1 MPKSKGRNPHKSLFT
16 TRETWFGRTSDGA
29 SHSQYS
35 QYSQQLQYSQR
46 SNSEKKGWHY
56 LLVCA
61 LIGLIFTS
69 IYNLAFWRHMVQIYA
84 VSQQLESSFK
94 FLLPIA
100 LFCLLN
106 ALLVLLFS
114 YKYIFKPIFCILFLL
129 TCEVSYNAWSY
140 GVIFD
145 RDMIQNIVNTNV
157 AEASSYASWLS
168 ILVFI
173 LGGILPCII
182 LFKLKL
188 YYPRFVTSMLQRLAI
203 FVLSLVVLVGIVL
216 FKYQDFAFILRN
228 NHILR
233 YEFQPIGYISA
244 TQSWIKHKYF
254 NEPLPY
260 VSLGDQA
267 VRLINASDKPD
278 VAFLVLGETAR
289 AANYSILGYGRV
301 TNDFT
306 SRDKVIA
313 LKNVIACGTST
324 AYSVPCMFSN
334 LGRANYS
341 SNKAES
347 RDNILHVLQ
356 KAGIDVLWLEN
367 NGGCQG
373 VCKNIKTINVNLEAK
388 TNKQLCN
395 GSTCYDEILLKYSS
409 SILKDI
415 KNDTFVVFHLIG
427 SHGPRYYERYP
438 EKFKR
443 YTPDCNRPDVE
454 NCSAEEVINAYDN
467 SILYTDYVI
476 SNLIK
481 QLMEYKDQYN
491 VSLMYISDHGESL
504 GEGGLYLHGTPYAF
518 APKEQIEIPWIFWM
532 DKNSAERVHLD
543 IECMRKENFYDYKF
557 NSKLSHDNL
566 FHSLLGIMQID
577 TPEYNPDL
585 NIFAKCMLRPQ
596 FQATQTSAV
605 GKKPAS
611 QSQDI
616 SSSQ

>member
-1 MPKSKGRNPHKSLFT
+1 MPKSKGKNPNKSLFAT
-16 TRETWFGRTSDGA
+16 QKTWFGRNSDTT
-29 SHSQYS
+29 Q
-35 QYSQQLQYSQR
+35 
-46 SNSEKKGWHY
+46 NSKPEKKGWHY

-69 IYNLAFWRHMVQIYA
+69 VYNLAFWRHIGQLYLG
-84 VSQQLESSFK
+84 SQQLESSFK
-94 FLLPIA
+94 FLLPVA
-100 LFCLLN
+100 LFCLLY

-114 YKYIFKPIFCILFLL
+114 YKYIFKPAFCILFLL
-129 TCEVSYNAWSY
+129 TCEVSYNAWAY
-140 GVIFD
+140 GIVFD
-145 RDMIQNIVNTNV
+145 RDMIQNIFNTNV
-157 AEASSYASWLS
+157 AEASAYASWLS

-173 LGGILPCII
+173 LGGIIPCII

-188 YYPRFVTSMLQRLAI
+188 YYPRFVTSMLQRLAV
-203 FVLSLVVLVGIVL
+203 FMLSLVVLVGIVL

-244 TQSWIKHKYF
+244 TQSWVKHKYF

-260 VSLGDQA
+260 VSLGEQA
-267 VRLINASDKPD
+267 VLFPHASDKPD

-289 AANYSILGYGRV
+289 AANYSILGYGRL

-306 SRDKVIA
+306 SRNKVIA
-313 LKNVIACGTST
+313 LRNVMACGTST

-395 GSTCYDEILLKYSS
+395 GSTCYDEILLQYAS

-415 KNDTFVVFHLIG
+415 KKDTFVVFHLIG

-443 YTPDCNRPDVE
+443 YVPDCNRPDVE
-454 NCSAEEVINAYDN
+454 NCTAEEVINAYDN

-476 SNLIK
+476 SKLIE
-481 QLMEYKDQYN
+481 QMLEYKEQYN

-504 GEGGLYLHGTPYAF
+504 GEGGLYLHGTPYAI

-532 DKNSAERVHLD
+532 EKNSAKRVNLD
-543 IECMRKENFYDYKF
+543 IECLRKENFYDHDFK
-557 NSKLSHDNL
+557 SKLSHDNL

-577 TPEYNPDL
+577 TPEYKADL
-585 NIFAKCMLRPQ
+585 DIFSKCMLRPKSGSTQ
-596 FQATQTSAV
+596 TKATQN
-605 GKKPAS
+605 
-611 QSQDI
+611 
-616 SSSQ
+616 